1 MFDSLEEKI
10 RSDDIAE
17 ISPRERIVKS
27 VAVAIISILL
37 FCGLYLAVRLLE

>member
-17 ISPRERIVKS
+17 ISPRERIVKI
-27 VAVAIISILL
+27 VAVAIVSILL
-37 FCGLYLAVRLLE
+37 FGGLYLAVRLLE